1 MKIGNTLKNLRKN
14 YNISQE
20 ELAKRLQTSRSSIG
34 MFESNARTPTTETL
48 IKYSEFFDVSV
59 DYLLGEQKDHLE
71 PLARAVSMY
80 TYPYIDD
87 YISAGSPVNIDGM
100 QNLPRIHIPDEIL
113 GKFAGSK
120 HLSFI
125 KVNGES
131 MNKIIPN
138 GSIIGVLDYNSIYD
152 LKNGD
157 IVVYKTKDNDFAV
170 KYFYHIKN
178 KLIFK
183 PSSTLDCYYDKIFDI
198 NENIEIIGKV
208 VLYSVI
214 L

>member
-1 MKIGNTLKNLRKN
+1 MDVSSKLKNLRKN
-14 YNISQE
+14 SKMTQL
-20 ELAKRLQTSRSSIG
+20 ELAKKLFVTKSAVSMYERGERIPSTDVLK
-34 MFESNARTPTTETL
+34 
-48 IKYSEFFDVSV
+48 KYSEIFDVSI

-138 GSIIGVLDYNSIYD
+138 GSIIGVLNYNSIYD